1 MLDGAGPY
9 FERGVYYARRMVDTL
24 ARPVEAV
31 KRRPRIEE
39 DSMRLEGKRALVTGG
54 GTGIGRGTAELFA
67 RKGARVMV
75 SGRRRAELEETVR
88 LVEKAGGTAALVPG
102 DVAKPE
108 DAERM
113 ARETV
118 AAFGGIDILVN
129 NAGILVRNA
138 TVTSV
143 SIEDWR
149 RVIDVDLHGVF
160 LVSRFALMEMV
171 PAGRGG
177 AIVHVSSVA
186 GILGD
191 PKLAPYNAAKGGVN
205 LLTKNMALDYAPH
218 GIRVNA
224 VCPGRVATPMPLSRL
239 KPGED
244 WEAVLAAWG
253 KNIPLGRVGRPDD
266 IAQAILFLASDD
278 ASWIT
283 GTTLVVDGGATI
295 SHPPIG

>member
-1 MLDGAGPY
+1 
-9 FERGVYYARRMVDTL
+9 
-24 ARPVEAV
+24 
-31 KRRPRIEE
+31 
-39 DSMRLEGKRALVTGG
+39 MRLAGKRALITGG

-67 RKGARVMV
+67 REGAKVMV
-75 SGRRRAELEETVR
+75 SGRRRPELEETVR
-88 LVEKAGGTAALVPG
+88 LVEKAGSAGALVQG
-102 DVAKPE
+102 DVASPE

-113 ARETV
+113 VRETV
-118 AAFGGIDILVN
+118 SALGGIDVLVN

-138 TVTSV
+138 SVTSV

-171 PAGRGG
+171 KAGRGG
-177 AIVHVSSVA
+177 AIVQVSSVA

-205 LLTKNMALDYAPH
+205 ILTKNMALDYAPH
-218 GIRVNA
+218 RIRVNA
-224 VCPGRVATPMPLSRL
+224 VCPGRIATPMPKSRL
-239 KPGED
+239 EPGDD
-244 WEAVLAAWG
+244 WEAILAQWG
-253 KNIPLGRVGRPDD
+253 KNIPLGRVGQPED
-266 IAQAILFLASDD
+266 IAQAVLFLASDE

-295 SHPPIG
+295 CHPPIG

>member
-1 MLDGAGPY
+1 
-9 FERGVYYARRMVDTL
+9 
-24 ARPVEAV
+24 
-31 KRRPRIEE
+31 
-39 DSMRLEGKRALVTGG
+39 MRLSGKRALITGG

-67 RKGARVMV
+67 QEGARIMV

-88 LVEKAGGTAALVPG
+88 QIERAGGTAAFSTG
-102 DVAKPE
+102 DVSKPE

-113 ARETV
+113 VRDTV
-118 AAFGGIDILVN
+118 AAFGGVDVLVN

-138 TVTSV
+138 SVTSV

-205 LLTKNMALDYAPH
+205 LLTKNMALDFAPH

-224 VCPGRVATPMPLSRL
+224 VCPGRVATPMPRSRL
-239 KPGED
+239 KPGDD
-244 WEAVLAAWG
+244 WEAILAQWG
-253 KNIPLGRVGRPDD
+253 RNIPLGRVGRPED
-266 IAQAILFLASDD
+266 IARAILFLASEES
-278 ASWIT
+278 SWIT

>member
-1 MLDGAGPY
+1 
-9 FERGVYYARRMVDTL
+9 
-24 ARPVEAV
+24 
-31 KRRPRIEE
+31 
-39 DSMRLEGKRALVTGG
+39 
-54 GTGIGRGTAELFA
+54 
-67 RKGARVMV
+67 MV
-75 SGRRRAELEETVR
+75 SGRRRTELEETVR
-88 LVEKAGGTAALVPG
+88 QIERAGGAAAFSTG
-102 DVAKPE
+102 DVSKAE

-113 ARETV
+113 VHDTV
-118 AAFGGIDILVN
+118 AAFGSLDVLVN

-160 LVSRFALMEMV
+160 LVSRFALMQMV

-186 GILGD
+186 GIVGD

-205 LLTKNMALDYAPH
+205 LLTKNMALDFAPH

-224 VCPGRVATPMPLSRL
+224 VCPGRVATPMPRSRL
-239 KPGED
+239 KPGDD
-244 WEAVLAAWG
+244 WEAILAQWG
-253 KNIPLGRVGRPDD
+253 RNIPLGRVGRPED
-266 IAQAILFLASDD
+266 IARAILFLASEES
-278 ASWIT
+278 SWIT